1 MGSTVGWGGC
11 ERGTRR
17 RGEGGWG
24 RGVRGGVER
33 CVGRGGVA
41 AAGEAAAGAAAAAGG
56 GARGGVG
63 EGEGLAWAWIQARRL
78 HGGAVVM
85 GEIERVRREAEVER
99 EEGGGR
105 RRGGGRNE
113 EGVRSG
119 VMGEGGDL
127 WEDAEDDDQRQGRGV
142 RGKETVEEE
151 EEEEEEEEGGDAEE
165 EGLDLEE
172 AVFEGGGGK
181 GDSALGYNAGSL
193 ESLWSC
199 VQHLPEGAT
208 RLLPTV
214 LTWHSQH
221 ADGSGRPLPKALL
234 LALIRRLKDSLR
246 HVHAFEVGWDGR
258 GEGGK
263 GGRGKGGRGEGGK
276 GEGGKGGGGRG
287 EGGGGEG
294 GRGGGG
300 EGGRGGGGRG
310 GGGRGGGGEG
320 GGGRGEGG
328 RGEGGRGEG
337 GRGGGGRGG
346 RGEGGKGEDSG
357 IGAPGAQPTL
367 LLGKVSEYL
376 VRSAH
381 YWLGKADWKLLLDVC
396 VRAGR
401 VTRAEEMFTLLPRD
415 LQTEE
420 VYMSILHNYARRGL
434 VRRVESRVVMLRAL
448 GVRESALSFEA
459 RMMAYAVRGMAG
471 DVERVAREMAD
482 KGIPPTPAVYEHRM
496 QAYARRLHLPA
507 IRALLHHLSHS
518 PHPPSLPT
526 LTAAA
531 WAFFSRGKL
540 GEAERVVGE
549 MRTVQAGRGEGLP
562 VPLLVGLAWAYA
574 RVGDVRRVEGA
585 VEEAGRVKANDL
597 SIMHMAQ
604 IYCYAVAG
612 RVEDA
617 EKAFSV
623 MQQAGH
629 APTTAAYNCLLPA
642 YTRTHLM
649 HKALSLLADMRASH
663 RLPDAITYHHLIT
676 GALHNEDTDAAVSLL
691 LQAAAAA
698 AAGHPWSWG
707 KRGASWGDGPNPV
720 LDALVEGCGSE
731 WGVREGGSVGAP
743 SSVGTGGWVH
753 GGGVVGGR
761 RAERGRRRLQVRVG
775 LFLAVVERLAEA
787 GDMERVERVVSEVGR
802 GMYAMDA
809 KLYNL
814 VLRAV
819 LRGAARVKVG
829 EKGAG
834 GIGDGRGGVERREE
848 EGGSEV
854 VGGESG
860 RDGEDG
866 GGSCDTN
873 HGSIERDGVGLEE
886 QGQQQRLEDGVRR
899 VLRLLRA
906 SRTRPNAETQSIL
919 ANAGLLRV
927 FQEEGL
933 SPGLVPR

>member
-246 HVHAFEVGWDGR
+246 HVHAFE
-258 GEGGK
+258 
-263 GGRGKGGRGEGGK
+263 
-276 GEGGKGGGGRG
+276 
-287 EGGGGEG
+287 
-294 GRGGGG
+294 
-300 EGGRGGGGRG
+300 
-310 GGGRGGGGEG
+310 
-320 GGGRGEGG
+320 
-328 RGEGGRGEG
+328 
-337 GRGGGGRGG
+337 
-346 RGEGGKGEDSG
+346 
-357 IGAPGAQPTL
+357 
-367 LLGKVSEYL
+367 VSEYL

>member
-1 MGSTVGWGGC
+1 
-11 ERGTRR
+11 
-17 RGEGGWG
+17 
-24 RGVRGGVER
+24 
-33 CVGRGGVA
+33 
-41 AAGEAAAGAAAAAGG
+41 
-56 GARGGVG
+56 
-63 EGEGLAWAWIQARRL
+63 
-78 HGGAVVM
+78 
-85 GEIERVRREAEVER
+85 
-99 EEGGGR
+99 
-105 RRGGGRNE
+105 
-113 EGVRSG
+113 
-119 VMGEGGDL
+119 
-127 WEDAEDDDQRQGRGV
+127 
-142 RGKETVEEE
+142 
-151 EEEEEEEEGGDAEE
+151 
-165 EGLDLEE
+165 
-172 AVFEGGGGK
+172 
-181 GDSALGYNAGSL
+181 
-193 ESLWSC
+193 
-199 VQHLPEGAT
+199 
-208 RLLPTV
+208 
-214 LTWHSQH
+214 
-221 ADGSGRPLPKALL
+221 
-234 LALIRRLKDSLR
+234 
-246 HVHAFEVGWDGR
+246 
-258 GEGGK
+258 
-263 GGRGKGGRGEGGK
+263 
-276 GEGGKGGGGRG
+276 
-287 EGGGGEG
+287 
-294 GRGGGG
+294 
-300 EGGRGGGGRG
+300 
-310 GGGRGGGGEG
+310 
-320 GGGRGEGG
+320 
-328 RGEGGRGEG
+328 
-337 GRGGGGRGG
+337 
-346 RGEGGKGEDSG
+346 
-357 IGAPGAQPTL
+357 
-367 LLGKVSEYL
+367 
-376 VRSAH
+376 
-381 YWLGKADWKLLLDVC
+381 
-396 VRAGR
+396 
-401 VTRAEEMFTLLPRD
+401 MFTLLPRD

-743 SSVGTGGWVH
+743 SSVGT
-753 GGGVVGGR
+753 
-761 RAERGRRRLQVRVG
+761 
-775 LFLAVVERLAEA
+775 ERLAEA